1 MTENKLTPEQQAKKD
16 FRDML
21 KKVKNTAESYVV
33 LSVYKNTEL
42 YFDSSLTTDDFH
54 DPVWKMYFAI
64 AEGLIKS
71 DKKILDDIVVGLRV
85 SENEALQKMYDQFG
99 GYQTIANGKSF
110 VQEENF
116 NSYLTDIKKFN
127 ALIKLHDLGFPIM
140 DKFDSYKVMTTDKIQ
155 EILEGTLASIFADV
169 DVEEKVEDLSTGL
182 WQTVLDAHAGKM
194 RGFPYYSSLLTEY
207 VNGMALG
214 NLTMLSANSGVGKTA
229 ITLAQILPNMIQY
242 EEKLMILANEEDSV
256 KWRKELITWA
266 VNNVVNDEFQKMR
279 FNQGEFTKEE
289 MITLKKGVDWL
300 EDQMET
306 GNITFINFN
315 SFSMKKAIKTIKKQ
329 SAVNGIKY
337 FVLDT
342 LKLDS
347 DDVNEN
353 AQAWLQLQQNMVKL
367 YDLVKPSNKNLHVWV
382 TYQLGK
388 SAMMTRYLS
397 QNSLG
402 VSKNVVDVVSTLMLV
417 RKALTSEREGGK
429 NEVEVKQKDG
439 KKVKM
444 KADENIEYFIMFL
457 GKNRMGSTSRQLV
470 FEIDLGRN
478 IMTDFGTCNIPM
490 DI

>member
-1 MTENKLTPEQQAKKD
+1 MTEQQLTPEQKAKKE

-21 KKVKNTAESYVV
+21 KKTKNTAESYVV
-33 LSVYKNTEL
+33 LSIYKNTEL
-42 YFDSSLTTDDFH
+42 YFDSNLKTDDFH
-54 DPVWKMYFAI
+54 DPIWKMYFAI

-71 DKKILDDIVVGLRV
+71 EKKILDDIVVGLRV
-85 SENEALQKMYDQFG
+85 SENEALQKMYDECG
-99 GYQTIANGKSF
+99 GYQTIANGKAF

-127 ALIKLHDLGFPIM
+127 ALLKLHDLGFPIM
-140 DKFDSYKVMTTDKIQ
+140 EKFENYKVMSTDKIQ
-155 EILEGTLASIFADV
+155 EILEATLASIFADV

-182 WQTVLDAHAGKM
+182 WQTVMDAHAGAM
-194 RGFPYYSSLLTEY
+194 RGFPYHSDMLTEY

-214 NLTMLSANSGVGKTA
+214 NLTLLSANSGIGKTYFA
-229 ITLAQILPNMIQY
+229 LSQILPPVIEF
-242 EEKLMILANEEDSV
+242 EEKLMILANEEDAV
-256 KWRKELITWA
+256 KWKKEIITWA
-266 VNNVVNDEFQKMR
+266 VNNVTGGDFQKMR
-279 FNQGEFTKEE
+279 FNQGQFSTDELA
-289 MITLKKGVDWL
+289 MLKKGVDWL
-300 EDQMET
+300 DEQIKKGT
-306 GNITFINFN
+306 ITFINFN

-329 SAVNGIKY
+329 SAINSVKY
-337 FVLDT
+337 FILDT

-353 AQAWLQLQQNMVKL
+353 AQAWLQLQVNMVKL
-367 YDLVKPSNKNLHVWV
+367 YDLIKPSNKNLSVFV

-388 SAMMTRYLS
+388 SALLTRYLS

-402 VSKNVVDVVSTLMLV
+402 VSKSVVDVVSTLLLV
-417 RKALTSEREGGK
+417 RKALDSEKESGK

-444 KADENIEYFIMFL
+444 KADKEYFIVFL

-470 FEIDLGRN
+470 FEIDQGRN
-478 IMTDFGTCNIPM
+478 IMTDYGTCNIPQ